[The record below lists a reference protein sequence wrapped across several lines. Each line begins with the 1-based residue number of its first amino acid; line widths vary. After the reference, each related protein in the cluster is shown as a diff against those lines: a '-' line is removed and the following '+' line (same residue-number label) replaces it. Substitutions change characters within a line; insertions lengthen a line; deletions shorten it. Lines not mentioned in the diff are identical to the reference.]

1 MNDLDE
7 MRRREQSMGVLQL
20 PVVSP
25 FFFSLPSLSV
35 SQSTVP
41 SLTLASERATVRA
54 RDDDVLS
61 KV

>member
-1 MNDLDE
+1 MNNLDE

-20 PVVSP
+20 PVVSL
-25 FFFSLPSLSV
+25 FFSLPSLSV

-54 RDDDVLS
+54 RNDDVLS
-61 KV
+61 KA

>member
-7 MRRREQSMGVLQL
+7 MRRRGQSMGVLQS
-20 PVVSP
+20 PVVSL
-25 FFFSLPSLSV
+25 FVSLPSLSV

-41 SLTLASERATVRA
+41 SLTLASERVTVRA